1 MQREAFREGAA
12 KKKQKTDCF
21 ILRED
26 GMEFGNYFMQ
36 TNTIKLTLGGKY
48 IIIHFQSEVK
58 SKILSRY
65 LT

>member
-1 MQREAFREGAA
+1 MQREAFHEGAA
-12 KKKQKTDCF
+12 KKNPDYF

-26 GMEFGNYFMQ
+26 GMEFVNYFMQ
-36 TNTIKLTLGGKY
+36 TNTIKLTLGEKY
-48 IIIHFQSEVK
+48 IIHFQSEVK